1 MSFNRLGLII
11 IIAGFIFL
19 VGTATQQMN
28 QEQTSEKTEIEQ
40 LASAKLEQER
50 LAAENA
56 EKMVK
61 DKLAA
66 EKVAMEK
73 LEKDR
78 LATQKQLAS
87 EKGLMGKLEQ
97 DRQAAERWQAA
108 AEMARKAK
116 PDLQVQTMIDPKAM
130 VLVTTAK
137 KKSRIT
143 PKKAKTLVQKVRD
156 QMGEGV
162 SVKILDGTGKEISRS
177 P

>member
-1 MSFNRLGLII
+1 MSFNRVGLII

-19 VGTATQQMN
+19 VGTATRQMR
-28 QEQTSEKTEIEQ
+28 QDQTSEQTEIDQ

-56 EKMVK
+56 EKRVK
-61 DKLAA
+61 DRLTA
-66 EKVAMEK
+66 EKLAMEK

-78 LATQKQLAS
+78 LATAKQLAT

-97 DRQAAERWQAA
+97 DRQAAERWQTA
-108 AEMARKAK
+108 AEIARQAK
-116 PDLQVQTMIDPKAM
+116 PDLQVQTMIDPKVM

-137 KKSRIT
+137 KKSRIL
-143 PKKAKTLVQKVRD
+143 PKEAKTLVQKVRD
-156 QMGEGV
+156 QMVEGAA
-162 SVKILDGTGKEISRS
+162 VKILDGTGKEIARS